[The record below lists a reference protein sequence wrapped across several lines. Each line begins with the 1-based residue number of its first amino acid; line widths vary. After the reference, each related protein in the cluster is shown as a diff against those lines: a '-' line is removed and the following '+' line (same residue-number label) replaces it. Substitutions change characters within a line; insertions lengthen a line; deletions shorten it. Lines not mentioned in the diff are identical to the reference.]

1 MRKNWFIAAAAA
13 VLAACG
19 GDDDK
24 KTQQPP
30 VEQPE
35 IALEANGVVGAVS
48 DASAARVSGGAVYF
62 VPAADVAALP
72 MTTIAGKT
80 GPEVAGATDDEPL
93 EDLVAANAASYA
105 KAEVDSK
112 GVYRLATLPQGSY
125 FVTFVPAEGAA
136 LLPGGSECR
145 KAKASAELVGKRLD
159 VSVSAATPADATF
172 VGTGK
177 CAGCHADQLTSEK
190 FTMHRLGIWSPY
202 HQGPMQ
208 DFGDRAAELMAAFTQ
223 KFEARGGAGTT
234 IYFHSYDGT
243 RAMDKYKTSETDPGA
258 NVSFTA
264 RVFKDGDKYKVEL
277 KNVKTPGDGD
287 AVYTVDVVYG
297 GGVKKQRYMT
307 KMTAPGG
314 GFFYA
319 ILPFQY
325 QPDGVETYGRTST
338 VWRDYNSGTKWYD
351 ETNGKFRV
359 YAVKDSF
366 EKNCVSCHATG
377 AVVTGSDTTNWTA
390 QVIRD
395 AQYGDFDYGDMGTP
409 AEMNLGCENC
419 HGPGSA
425 HVAAGGGAGKFI
437 VTPDLLTPEREA
449 MLCGQCHSRPKGT
462 LNTDSPV
469 NAAGKMITAGTSRQ
483 VFLAEY
489 ATSQADGAAGDY
501 YADEDRHSK
510 SHHQQYSDFVRSG
523 MYKNASELMTCASC
537 HDPHG
542 RPNAR
547 QLRADPTSNAALCGS
562 CHQAQATD
570 LAGHLTAKAIP
581 MAAGKASFARCTDCH
596 MPKAAKT
603 GAGEPGI
610 AITVDGVT
618 TQYWMNDVTSHLFAV
633 PDRSN
638 ATTQSMPV
646 PYTNACGSCHV
657 TKAP

>member
-24 KTQQPP
+24 KPQQPP
-30 VEQPE
+30 VEPPE
-35 IALEANGVVGAVS
+35 IALESNGVVGAVS
-48 DASAARVSGGAVYF
+48 DASAARLSGGTVYF

-72 MTTIAGKT
+72 ITTIAGKT

-93 EDLVAANAASYA
+93 EDLIAANAATYA

-145 KAKASAELVGKRLD
+145 KAKTSAELVGKRLD

-208 DFGDRAAELMAAFTQ
+208 DFGDRAAELKKAFTE
-223 KFEARGGAGTT
+223 KFEVDGGTT
-234 IYFHSYDGT
+234 IYFYAYDST
-243 RAMDKYKTSETDPGA
+243 RGFDKYKTSESDPGTGD
-258 NVSFTA
+258 VDFTA
-264 RVFKDGDKYKVEL
+264 RVFKDTDGKYKVEL
-277 KNVKTPGDGD
+277 KNVLNPGVGD
-287 AVYTVDVVYG
+287 AIHTIDAVYG

-307 KMTAPGG
+307 KMTAPDG

-319 ILPFQY
+319 LLPLQY
-325 QPDGVETYGRTST
+325 QPDGSEAATHGRTSKI
-338 VWRDYNSGTKWYD
+338 WRDYHGASKWYD
-351 ETNGKFRV
+351 HASGAFKA
-359 YAVKDSF
+359 YLVKDSF
-366 EKNCVSCHATG
+366 EKNCVSCHAAG
-377 AVVTGSDTTNWTA
+377 VAVTGSDTTNWHA
-390 QVIRD
+390 EVIRD
-395 AQYGDFDYGDMGTP
+395 AQYGDFDYGDVGTP

-449 MLCGQCHSRPKGT
+449 MLCGQCHSRPKGA

-469 NAAGKMITAGTSRQ
+469 SAAGKMLVAGSSRQ
-483 VFLAEY
+483 QFLANH
-489 ATSQADGAAGDY
+489 AASQADGAASDY
-501 YADEDRHSK
+501 YADEDSHSK
-510 SHHQQYSDFVRSG
+510 SHHQQYSDYIRSG
-523 MYKNASELMTCASC
+523 MYKNASELMTCATC

-570 LAGHLTAKAIP
+570 LAAHLTAKQIP
-581 MAAGKASFARCTDCH
+581 MAAAKASLALCTDCH
-596 MPKAAKT
+596 MPKTAKT
-603 GAGEPGI
+603 GAGQPGI
-610 AITVDGVT
+610 TG
-618 TQYWMNDVTSHLFAV
+618 YWMNDVTSHLFVV
-633 PDRSN
+633 PDRSY
-638 ATTQSMPV
+638 AQKTAPGVDMPV
-646 PYTNACGSCHV
+646 PYTNACGGCHAA
-657 TKAP
+657 AP